1 MELDQL
7 RQLAMVAE
15 EGTMQAAAARM
26 HLSPS
31 ALSRSLRRLEDE
43 LGQPLFDRTKN
54 SMRLNDRGRLAL
66 GHARAIIAEE
76 QRLRD
81 DFAALAKRA
90 RTIRVASVAPAP
102 TWRLSSIVLTQDP
115 TAIIEPDIIAEDEAR
130 SRLFNGT
137 CDLAITARPITLP
150 TVRTTELLHE
160 DLYANVPAG
169 HVLHNRGSLTFSE
182 LDGHTFLVYGGIGYW
197 HEIHERMLPFAQFV
211 TQPDRTV
218 FLQQVR
224 TSDLLTFTTNAPEN
238 TSGHESR
245 RPIPITDPEAH
256 ATFWLN
262 ARTDAPEHVS
272 TLFALVEALITD
284 GENAHD

>member
-1 MELDQL
+1 MELEQL
-7 RQLAMVAE
+7 RQLAMVAKE
-15 EGTMQAAAARM
+15 QTMQAAAFRL

-31 ALSRSLRRLEDE
+31 ALSRSLRRLEAE

-54 SMRLNDRGRLAL
+54 SMRLNDQGRLAL
-66 GHARAIIAEE
+66 EHARAILAEE
-76 QRLRD
+76 RRLRD

-102 TWRLSSIVLTQDP
+102 TWRLSSIVLAQDP
-115 TAIIEPDIIAEDEAR
+115 TAIIEPEVAAADEAR
-130 SRLFNGT
+130 ARLLNGT
-137 CDLAITARPITLP
+137 CDLAVTTSPVNLP
-150 TVRTTELLHE
+150 TVRSTPLLHE

-169 HVLHNRGSLTFSE
+169 HVLSSRTSLTFAE

-197 HEIHERMLPFAQFV
+197 HEVHERMLPTSRFV
-211 TQPDRTV
+211 VQPDRIV

-238 TSGHESR
+238 TSSHESR
-245 RPIPITDPEAH
+245 KPIPITDPEAH

-262 ARTDAPEHVS
+262 VRTDAPEHVGAV
-272 TLFALVEALITD
+272 FGLVQAMADE
-284 GENAHD
+284 E

>member
-1 MELDQL
+1 MELEQL
-7 RQLAMVAE
+7 RQLAMIAE
-15 EGTMQAAAARM
+15 EGTMLAAATRM

-54 SMRLNDRGRLAL
+54 SMRLNDQGRLAL
-66 GHARAIIAEE
+66 EHAWTIIAEE

-102 TWRLSSIVLTQDP
+102 TWRLSSIALAQDP
-115 TAIIEPDIIAEDEAR
+115 TAIIEPDIVTEDETR
-130 SRLFNGT
+130 SRLLNGT

-150 TVRTTELLHE
+150 TIRTTELLHE
-160 DLYANVPAG
+160 DLYANVPDG
-169 HVLHNRGSLTFSE
+169 HVLRNRESLTFSE
-182 LDGHTFLVYGGIGYW
+182 LDGFTFLVYGGIGYW
-197 HEIHERMLPFAQFV
+197 HEIHDRMLPHAQFV

-224 TSDLLTFTTNAPEN
+224 TSNLLTFTTNAPEN
-238 TSGHESR
+238 TSSHESR
-245 RPIPITDPEAH
+245 KPIPITDPEAH

-262 ARTDAPEHVS
+262 ARTEVSEHVS
-272 TLFALVEALITD
+272 AIIALVEATVAD
-284 GENAHD
+284 GRNLHD